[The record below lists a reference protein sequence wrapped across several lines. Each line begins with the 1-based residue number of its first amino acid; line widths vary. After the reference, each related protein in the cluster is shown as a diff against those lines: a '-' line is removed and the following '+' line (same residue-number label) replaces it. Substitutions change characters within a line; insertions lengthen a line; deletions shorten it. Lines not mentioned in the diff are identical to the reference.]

1 MDPDNKATGPDS
13 TTTEPE
19 SITTEPEDTQDRK
32 AFTKKLAVTLGIIFI
47 IVAAAVAILVVFKPF
62 QSDAARFY
70 AEYPLAGKNHIYVYR
85 NASETADILENGTGL
100 VFIGFPA
107 CPWCQRY
114 VEMLQGVALG
124 AGIKEIYYCDVYKD
138 RDKDTTQYRRLVELL
153 GPHLELDSNGNPRIY
168 VPDFTVVKNGSILG
182 HDNETSTLSG
192 ITPEEYWTADK
203 VFTQLQKL
211 EEMVKSLN

>member
-1 MDPDNKATGPDS
+1 MDQEN
-13 TTTEPE
+13 TTRDPENTTIEQE
-19 SITTEPEDTQDRK
+19 SITAEPEATQNTK
-32 AFTKKLAVTLGIIFI
+32 AFPKKLIALLGILVVI
-47 IVAAAVAILVVFKPF
+47 AAAVTVLLVFKPF

-70 AEYPLAGKNHIYVYR
+70 AEYPLAGKDHIYLYR
-85 NASETADILENGTGL
+85 SASETADILENGTGL

-138 RDKDTTQYRRLVELL
+138 RDKDTAQYKRLVDLL
-153 GPHLELDSNGNPRIY
+153 KPHLELDSNGNPRIY
-168 VPDFTVVKNGSILG
+168 VPDFTAVKNGVILG

-203 VFTQLQKL
+203 VYAQLQKL
-211 EEMVKSLN
+211 EEIVKSLK